1 MTILISATVRES
13 RPVDS
18 AHRIMYYVSRLIPSS
33 GSKKDELLEY
43 LMALHMDPAG
53 DEVRA
58 LAAAVD
64 WRDKQVI
71 ELGCGDGRLTLRLA
85 SLGAAHI
92 EALDPD
98 PDSIKLAEE
107 NLPRTEKQRINY
119 YVGQAEA
126 LKYPPGAFDIAVFSW
141 VL

>member
-1 MTILISATVRES
+1 
-13 RPVDS
+13 
-18 AHRIMYYVSRLIPSS
+18 
-33 GSKKDELLEY
+33 
-43 LMALHMDPAG
+43 MALHMDPAG

-85 SLGAAHI
+85 ALGPMHI

-107 NLPRTEKQRINY
+107 NLPRTEKKRINY

>member
-85 SLGAAHI
+85 ALGPMHI